1 MDEQHWPEIQPV
13 IWQNEERR
21 RSKQI
26 RKEYF
31 KVMQG
36 RVMVVTFLSW
46 VLWALSA
53 LQVMQ
58 IFENARNYVTK
69 SKQGNVIGRTAC
81 NFYS

>member
-36 RVMVVTFLSW
+36 RVMVVTFF
-46 VLWALSA
+46 VLGALGS
-53 LQVMQ
+53 
-58 IFENARNYVTK
+58 FSFTSNA
-69 SKQGNVIGRTAC
+69 
-81 NFYS
+81 NF